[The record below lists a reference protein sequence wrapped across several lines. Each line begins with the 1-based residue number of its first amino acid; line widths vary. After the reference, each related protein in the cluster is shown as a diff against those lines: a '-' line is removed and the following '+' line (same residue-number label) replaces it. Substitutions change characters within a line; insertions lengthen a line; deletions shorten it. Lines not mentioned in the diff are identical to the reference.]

1 MAATSPVLS
10 RWVARLCRAAL
21 IGVVAPLAAC
31 SSVDHDPD
39 VIKLRPPATDRE
51 RAAARYALG
60 FAALVQR
67 GDAPAACD
75 RARGAAWRTLRCGRD
90 PRIPKWLRIPSRQRL
105 EVVHVSPAEVRG
117 AILRLG
123 IAGRGPHLLA
133 FDVDADGH
141 VLLVGN
147 YGFA

>member
-10 RWVARLCRAAL
+10 SWVARLYRAAL
-21 IGVVAPLAAC
+21 ICVVVPLAAC
-31 SSVDHDPD
+31 SATDHDPD

-51 RAAARYALG
+51 RAAARHALN
-60 FAALVQR
+60 FAALLQR

-75 RARGAAWRTLRCGRD
+75 LARGAAWRMLRCARNA
-90 PRIPKWLRIPSRQRL
+90 RIPRSLRIPSRQRL

-123 IAGRGPHLLA
+123 IPGRGPLLLA

-141 VLLVGN
+141 VLLLSH